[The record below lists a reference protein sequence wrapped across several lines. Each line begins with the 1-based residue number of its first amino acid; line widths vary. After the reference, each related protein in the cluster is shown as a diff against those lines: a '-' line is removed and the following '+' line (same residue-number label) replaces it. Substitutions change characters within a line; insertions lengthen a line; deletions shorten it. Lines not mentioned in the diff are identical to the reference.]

1 MIFFCLFLYMFLW
14 CWWRHLWGQLCIK
27 RCKHQKTA
35 STSTRTRD
43 VLPDR
48 PCHNK
53 DEPPVNAR
61 NKHADLRAPLYRTP
75 STLCIIQYP
84 LCLSAYP
91 PLICHFIAPAHLNFF
106 LIVWFGVAHKYVI
119 ILLRN
124 MWDHGTPSRS
134 YCLAVV
140 SLWKSAAK
148 ARTADGRERGFWTN
162 WAFPFCM
169 HCTHTMLYRLCT
181 LSLCTHTRQFAHRTL
196 CTVYNIAYSAHNCF
210 SHKKNQADKFSICT
224 QHQCTVHITSFL
236 FAWSPSAERDAQ
248 LWQKLAPW
256 TLIIGS

>member
-1 MIFFCLFLYMFLW
+1 M
-14 CWWRHLWGQLCIK
+14 
-27 RCKHQKTA
+27 
-35 STSTRTRD
+35 
-43 VLPDR
+43 
-48 PCHNK
+48 
-53 DEPPVNAR
+53 R

-124 MWDHGTPSRS
+124 MWDHGTPSQS

-148 ARTADGRERGFWTN
+148 ARTADGRERGDSELIERFLF
-162 WAFPFCM
+162 A
-169 HCTHTMLYRLCT
+169 CTHTALQT
-181 LSLCTHTRQFAHRTL
+181 VHTFFVHTHKAICASYFVHCVQHCIFRTQL
-196 CTVYNIAYSAHNCF
+196 FLAQ
-210 SHKKNQADKFSICT
+210 KDQADNFSICT
-224 QHQCTVHITSFL
+224 QHHSTVHITSFL